1 MAIFQLILT
10 LQKKGDIASSDW
22 QGRTTRAQ
30 RASVARGEFVRVTM
44 AESGASTA
52 CTEPEHRRPELCD
65 VKYETKDWRW
75 LLWDSDVA
83 RKKIHPEL
91 GAGWTAVLQDALHA
105 ADPPPSP
112 VSRRMPRTSA
122 TTTVGVLR
130 WARENG
136 CPWDEKTCYCAAME
150 GNLDVLKYAHENGCP
165 WDEWTCSNAA
175 KGGHMNVLE
184 YAHENGCPWEEF
196 TCYSAA
202 KGGHLDVLKYLHEN
216 GCPWN
221 RYACVEAAKGGHL
234 DVLKYTH
241 ENMCLELWLLRHCRQ
256 RAVLEGQRAAGVVA
270 WIDDLYPKL
279 VETFPPYLSSLPPSI

>member
-1 MAIFQLILT
+1 
-10 LQKKGDIASSDW
+10 
-22 QGRTTRAQ
+22 
-30 RASVARGEFVRVTM
+30 
-44 AESGASTA
+44 
-52 CTEPEHRRPELCD
+52 
-65 VKYETKDWRW
+65 
-75 LLWDSDVA
+75 
-83 RKKIHPEL
+83 
-91 GAGWTAVLQDALHA
+91 
-105 ADPPPSP
+105 
-112 VSRRMPRTSA
+112 
-122 TTTVGVLR
+122 
-130 WARENG
+130 
-136 CPWDEKTCYCAAME
+136 ME

>member
-1 MAIFQLILT
+1 MA
-10 LQKKGDIASSDW
+10 G
-22 QGRTTRAQ
+22 TRAQ
-30 RASVARGEFVRVTM
+30 RASVARVAFVRVAM

-52 CTEPEHRRPELCD
+52 CTEPEHRRPELRD

-83 RKKIHPEL
+83 REKIHPEL
-91 GAGWTAVLQDALHA
+91 GARWTAVLQDALHA

-122 TTTVGVLR
+122 SATVGVLK
-130 WARENG
+130 WAREHG

-202 KGGHLDVLKYLHEN
+202 KGGHLDVLKYLHN
-216 GCPWN
+216 NKCPWD
-221 RYACVEAAKGGHL
+221 RHTCHSAAEGGHL
-234 DVLKYTH
+234 DVLKYLH
-241 ENMCLELWLLRHCRQ
+241 ENGCPWNKETCLKAASGCHLDVLKYARENGCPWNRQRCLESGKGFKHHPKHAQ
-256 RAVLEGQRAAGVVA
+256 MKA
-270 WIDDLYPKL
+270 WIQSQPD
-279 VETFPPYLSSLPPSI
+279 